1 MDYQAARDYRDNLYN
16 NNRSISVED
25 MDKET
30 TKYLKS
36 NLNIGG
42 ATSKYLNNLV
52 RTSDSK
58 AYTDIHG
65 YIQRDALREKGKW
78 TAGAGLTSGYGFG
91 LAGTFKASRMDDA
104 KSLLLDTPM
113 VAGEASLN
121 ALGLLTKQQKLAA
134 ASGGMVS
141 KLMTATIPLGSAAM
155 IGSGMIDGEDPFTIA
170 QNQLMAVGGFTGL
183 VAGAR
188 AGGILAPSAK
198 QGVVRGLGRVAG
210 GVAGAAIGTG
220 LVYGLTESI
229 RDITNAESA
238 IGKQAYQMSTR
249 RYFGDTTQT
258 QATLTAR
265 QKALR
270 QVNSSVL
277 NDRGFTLG
285 NEASILKNVSL

>member
-16 NNRSISVED
+16 TNRNISVED

-36 NLNIGG
+36 NLNISG

-52 RTSDSK
+52 KTSDSK
-58 AYTDIHG
+58 AYTDTHG
-65 YIQRDALREKGKW
+65 YIQREALREKGKW
-78 TAGAGLTSGYGFG
+78 VAGAGLNSGYGFG

-121 ALGLLTKQQKLAA
+121 ALGILTKQQKLAA

-210 GVAGAAIGTG
+210 GVTGAAIGTG
-220 LVYGLTESI
+220 LVYGITESI
-229 RDITNAESA
+229 RDITEAESA

-249 RYFGDTTQT
+249 RYFGETTQT